1 MENKDCANIKKC
13 LKIIEIDEFSEMIKQ
28 ESFRKKWFA
37 NKELAAELTYGKIQ
51 SLAARY
57 MIKLAISEIIT
68 GYNEY
73 TEIEIANQ
81 SNGKPYLVFGDL
93 LHKKMKRNGIHNIQ
107 ISISHT
113 RYLAAGL
120 VVVNYNSKE

>member
-1 MENKDCANIKKC
+1 M
-13 LKIIEIDEFSEMIKQ
+13 KIIEIDEFSEMIKQ